1 MFHQLTQCTQLTH
14 LIRPP
19 RLTRLTCL
27 IRFTALKTH
36 LPCLPNLPGS
46 HQLPDLHT
54 HLSQLTQLILHTWLA
69 WLILTNLL
77 DLPTKT
83 YFKDP
88 PHIPILPDV
97 PKLTGLTKLYCLA
110 LPNNHDTQVTP
121 YLTYSTKAGLNH
133 FANHFPDFPNY
144 QARLSYP
151 HVLFT
156 ILSFQKNKSITRHA
170 RRTLF
175 WLCNRLRLSE
185 TQFLQGSEPKLYK
198 DNG

>member
-1 MFHQLTQCTQLTH
+1 MFHQHTQRTQLTH
-14 LIRPP
+14 LISPP
-19 RLTRLTCL
+19 RLTRLTRLTCL

-36 LPCLPNLPGS
+36 STKLPGS

-77 DLPTKT
+77 GLPTKT

-110 LPNNHDTQVTP
+110 LPNNHNTQVTP
-121 YLTYSTKAGLNH
+121 YLTYT
-133 FANHFPDFPNY
+133 
-144 QARLSYP
+144 
-151 HVLFT
+151 
-156 ILSFQKNKSITRHA
+156 
-170 RRTLF
+170 
-175 WLCNRLRLSE
+175 E
-185 TQFLQGSEPKLYK
+185 TPQ
-198 DNG
+198 